1 MIKKAKF
8 IVFIF
13 FLISVAT
20 YGRNNVRFELIVPE
34 KVYSGQEFT
43 LIFRLEN
50 AEGQDFR
57 APEFSGCQVIK
68 GPVVSRP
75 SQYIMEWGIGW
86 SQSYTD
92 YTYILKTDRKKKVKI
107 GSATVRV
114 DGNLLKTTS
123 RTILLDK
130 STEQEYSDNV
140 ISFIAVVPAI
150 FLFLLFLSSKPYHLH
165 LLKQKGT

>member
-57 APEFSGCQVIK
+57 APEFSGCNGVADLA
-68 GPVVSRP
+68 VSRP
-75 SQYIMEWGIGW
+75 SQIYSNGGIGCLRVIQII
-86 SQSYTD
+86 SIYLETD
-92 YTYILKTDRKKKVKI
+92 
-107 GSATVRV
+107 
-114 DGNLLKTTS
+114 
-123 RTILLDK
+123 
-130 STEQEYSDNV
+130 
-140 ISFIAVVPAI
+140 
-150 FLFLLFLSSKPYHLH
+150 
-165 LLKQKGT
+165 QKEV

>member
-130 STEQEYSDNV
+130 STEQEYSDN
-140 ISFIAVVPAI
+140 
-150 FLFLLFLSSKPYHLH
+150 L
-165 LLKQKGT
+165 